1 MTANGKID
9 FRLRS
14 DTLPMKELAASV
26 PLRIAA
32 TQVRGEPVIN
42 ARGRL
47 IRQAAAQ
54 NGVSFDAGEVG
65 NADEANAVLER
76 ALAAIANSR
85 IRAGLVRG
93 EATGQTIVAA
103 FDGSVDWESGLSPQ
117 CIAAAK
123 ALNREFW
130 IEHYDRFTDGG
141 VPLSIRL

>member
-54 NGVSFDAGEVG
+54 NCVSFDAGEVG

-85 IRAGLVRG
+85 IGAGLVRG

-103 FDGSVDWESGLSPQ
+103 FDGDVDWESGLSPQ

-123 ALNREFW
+123 ALNMEFW